1 MIEARKQIVWRS
13 TAAGRNYLTK
23 RAAIHAEARALLA
36 KKHPPERPDLDVGY
50 HGWRWSTD
58 FPRANVLWR
67 RVVRLVK
74 RANWPE
80 IEL

>member
-1 MIEARKQIVWRS
+1 VIEARKQIVWRS

-23 RAAIHAEARALLA
+23 RAAIHAEARALI
-36 KKHPPERPDLDVGY
+36 KRKHPSESAEWDVGFA
-50 HGWRWSTD
+50 GWRWEEL
-58 FPRANVLWR
+58 PRSDVLWR